1 MQKIRPWLWFDTQAE
16 DAANFYVSVFEN
28 SRITQVSRYGEAGP
42 GPAGSVMVVSFELD
56 GVEFMALNGGS
67 EAQYQSAFYVD
78 CETQEEIDR
87 LWDRLSE
94 GGEPSVCG
102 WLKDRFGVSW
112 NIVPSVFGEL
122 MSDEDDEKT
131 NRVMQ
136 AMLGMTK
143 FDIAALLRAYEQP

>member
-1 MQKIRPWLWFDTQAE
+1 
-16 DAANFYVSVFEN
+16 
-28 SRITQVSRYGEAGP
+28 
-42 GPAGSVMVVSFELD
+42 
-56 GVEFMALNGGS
+56 MALNGGS